1 MKKIVTQN
9 QPFVHFHITYDEGK
23 KLVKLLDE
31 KYKALLIERF
41 ESGDFKNE
49 EKLESGKI
57 GFSINTAKKK
67 NNEYYA
73 KIQEYLQEKGYYD
86 FAEGEYLQFIDMCA
100 GPHIENTKEL
110 DANSFKVAKLAGAYW
125 LGDAD
130 NDQLTRISAYA
141 FEDKE
146 TLDAHLKL
154 LEEAKK
160 RDHRVL
166 GQKLGLFT
174 FSDLVG
180 SGLPLFT
187 PAGAYMRNAIE
198 DTIMGIQSKYGFE
211 KVNIPHI
218 TKKDLYETS
227 GHWGKYKD
235 DLFHVTGKSDT
246 QFVMKPMNCPHH
258 AQIYASQSWS
268 YRDLPIRYAE
278 TTTCYRDEQQGELL
292 GLSRVRSLT
301 QDDGHIFC
309 RVDQIGEESQNLVKV
324 IREFYGLLGMFEEG
338 KFWVSLSVRDPKN
351 PDKYLGDE
359 ENWEKAENFLE
370 EVAKSE
376 NLPYKRVEGEA
387 AFYGP
392 KLDFQFQDA
401 IGREW
406 QLATIQIDFV
416 QPERF
421 GLEYTNN
428 EGKKERPVMIHR
440 AIAGSLERFM
450 SVIIEHFAG
459 TFPLWLSPR
468 QAIVVPVGEK
478 FFAYGEKILADLKKS
493 GIRAVGDFSSDGL
506 NKKIRNAEKMHYN
519 YILVVGE
526 KEENEQTV
534 AVRNYRTKA
543 QTDEKFDEFLRN
555 IVEELKEKKI

>member
-1 MKKIVTQN
+1 MKKIVGQN
-9 QPFVHFHITYDEGK
+9 QPFIHFHISYDEGRE
-23 KLVKLLDE
+23 LAHLLDE
-31 KYKALLIERF
+31 KYKTLLIDRF
-41 ESGDFKNE
+41 ESGEFKNE

-73 KIQEYLQEKGYYD
+73 KIQEYLQEKGYHN
-86 FAEGEYLQFIDMCA
+86 FKEGEYLQFIDMCA
-100 GPHIENTKEL
+100 GPHIENTKEI
-110 DANSFKVAKLAGAYW
+110 DAGSFKVAKIAGAYW
-125 LGDAD
+125 LGDSE
-130 NDQLTRISAYA
+130 NEQLTRISAYA

-160 RDHRVL
+160 RDHRIL
-166 GQKLGLFT
+166 GQKLELFT

-198 DTIMGIQSKYGFE
+198 EAIMEIQSKYGFE
-211 KVNIPHI
+211 KVSIPHI

-235 DLFHVTGKSDT
+235 DLFHVTGKSNT

-309 RVDQIGEESQNLVKV
+309 RVDQIGEESRNLAQV
-324 IREFYGLLGMFEEG
+324 IREFYSKLGMLEEG
-338 KFWVSLSVRDPKN
+338 KFWVSLSVRDPKE

-359 ENWEKAENFLE
+359 QHWEQAETFLE
-370 EVAKSE
+370 EVATSE
-376 NLPYKRVEGEA
+376 NLPFKRVEGEA

-478 FFAYGEKILADLKKS
+478 FFDYGEEILAKLKQS

-526 KEENEQTV
+526 KEETEKTV

-543 QTDEKFDEFLRN
+543 QSQEKFDVFLES
-555 IVEELKEKKI
+555 IVEELKEKRL